1 LCYSPWPNLDAIIRR
16 HRRAV
21 PGLGLQQRRGDPTG
35 GNRRE
40 GGRRVPG
47 PCSRSFLLAVADGV
61 SRIAC
66 SIVVAGMV
74 AIAATGCATPPP
86 ESDPEAYAEFREL
99 NDPIEPFNRV
109 VFEINRGLDALF
121 LKPLA
126 EFYLLL
132 LPPPVQTGIHNFV
145 TNLRAPVTFIN
156 DLLQGEGSRALN
168 TAGRFAVN
176 TTLGVGGLL
185 DWASDWG
192 MPYHN
197 EDFGQTLAVWGVGEG
212 PYLVLPVI
220 GPSNPRDA
228 AGIGVDSA
236 VLDPFGFLAT
246 FIYNE
251 TQLIT
256 LLSYTRLGLTAV
268 DARAR
273 NYEGLNDIERN
284 SLDFYAAMR
293 SLYRQNRQ
301 SEINNGRPVPSPDT
315 PTIE

>member
-1 LCYSPWPNLDAIIRR
+1 MSGPSSRISPLPVFGSVSR
-16 HRRAV
+16 
-21 PGLGLQQRRGDPTG
+21 LGRGIAA
-35 GNRRE
+35 
-40 GGRRVPG
+40 
-47 PCSRSFLLAVADGV
+47 AVAITV
-61 SRIAC
+61 S
-66 SIVVAGMV
+66 
-74 AIAATGCATPPP
+74 AAGCATPPP
-86 ESDPEAYAEFREL
+86 QSDPEAYAEFREI

-109 VFEINRGLDALF
+109 IFEINRGLDAMF

-145 TNLRAPVTFIN
+145 TNLRAPVTFFN
-156 DLLQGEGSRALN
+156 DLLQGEGSRAAN

-176 TTLGVGGLL
+176 TTVGVGGLV

-228 AGIGVDSA
+228 VGIAVDSA
-236 VLDPFGFLAT
+236 VLDPFGFLVT
-246 FIYNE
+246 FVYDS
-251 TQLIT
+251 T
-256 LLSYTRLGLTAV
+256 LLDILAYTRLGLTAI

-273 NYEGLNDIERN
+273 NYDALADIEKN
-284 SLDFYAAMR
+284 SLDFYATMR
-293 SLYRQNRQ
+293 SLYRQSRA
-301 SEINNGRPVPSPDT
+301 SEIANGRPVPSPDT
-315 PTIE
+315 PTID

>member
-1 LCYSPWPNLDAIIRR
+1 M
-16 HRRAV
+16 
-21 PGLGLQQRRGDPTG
+21 PGLS
-35 GNRRE
+35 
-40 GGRRVPG
+40 
-47 PCSRSFLLAVADGV
+47 SRSFFLPAG
-61 SRIAC
+61 
-66 SIVVAGMV
+66 VVARIGRIIIG
-74 AIAATGCATPPP
+74 ATLLCACAAGCATPPP

-109 VFEINRGLDALF
+109 IFEINRGLDALF

-132 LPPPVQTGIHNFV
+132 LPPPVQTAVHNFV
-145 TNLRAPVTFIN
+145 TNLRAPVTFFN
-156 DLLQGEGSRALN
+156 DLLQLEGSRALN

-176 TTLGVGGLL
+176 TTVGIGGLV
-185 DWASDWG
+185 DWATDWG

-228 AGIGVDSA
+228 VGIGVDSA

-251 TQLIT
+251 TQLIEM
-256 LLSYTRLGLTAV
+256 LAYTRLGLTAV

-273 NYEGLNDIERN
+273 NYDALNDIEKN
-284 SLDFYAAMR
+284 SLDFYATLR
-293 SLYRQNRQ
+293 SLYRQNRR

>member
-1 LCYSPWPNLDAIIRR
+1 MR
-16 HRRAV
+16 
-21 PGLGLQQRRGDPTG
+21 GLTG
-35 GNRRE
+35 GNRRK
-40 GGRRVPG
+40 GGYERVPG
-47 PCSRSFLLAVADGV
+47 PIRRSPFLPASVSV
-61 SRIAC
+61 SRLGRGL
-66 SIVVAGMV
+66 VVVLAL
-74 AIAATGCATPPP
+74 AFSATGCATPPP
-86 ESDPEAYAEFREL
+86 QSDPEAYAEFREL

-109 VFEINRGLDALF
+109 IFQVNRGLDALF

-145 TNLRAPVTFIN
+145 TNLRTPVIFFN
-156 DLLQGEGSRALN
+156 DLLQLEGARALN

-176 TTLGVGGLL
+176 TTVGVGGLV

-192 MPYHN
+192 MPYHD

-212 PYLVLPVI
+212 PYLVLPLV

-228 AGIGVDSA
+228 VGLGVDSA

-251 TQLIT
+251 TQLLTI
-256 LLSYTRLGLTAV
+256 LSYTRLGLTAV

-273 NYEGLNDIERN
+273 NYDALNDIEKN

-293 SLYRQNRQ
+293 SLYRQHRQ

-315 PTIE
+315 PTID

>member
-1 LCYSPWPNLDAIIRR
+1 MPASSPERLASSGA
-16 HRRAV
+16 AV
-21 PGLGLQQRRGDPTG
+21 
-35 GNRRE
+35 
-40 GGRRVPG
+40 
-47 PCSRSFLLAVADGV
+47 S
-61 SRIAC
+61 
-66 SIVVAGMV
+66 
-74 AIAATGCATPPP
+74 AAGCATPPP

-109 VFEINRGLDALF
+109 MFEINRGLDALF

-132 LPPPVQTGIHNFV
+132 LPPPIQTGIHNFV
-145 TNLRAPVTFIN
+145 TNLRAPVTFFN
-156 DLLQGEGSRALN
+156 DLLQLEGARALN

-176 TTLGVGGLL
+176 TTVGIGGLL

-197 EDFGQTLAVWGVGEG
+197 EDFGQTLAVWGLGEG
-212 PYLVLPVI
+212 PYLVLPVV

-228 AGIGVDSA
+228 VGIGVDSA
-236 VLDPFGFLAT
+236 ILDPFGFLAT

-251 TQLIT
+251 SFLIDV
-256 LLSYTRLGLTAV
+256 LSYTRLGLTAV

-273 NYEGLNDIERN
+273 NYDALNDIEKN

-293 SLYRQNRQ
+293 SLYRQSRA
-301 SEINNGRPVPSPDT
+301 SEIANGRPVPSPDT